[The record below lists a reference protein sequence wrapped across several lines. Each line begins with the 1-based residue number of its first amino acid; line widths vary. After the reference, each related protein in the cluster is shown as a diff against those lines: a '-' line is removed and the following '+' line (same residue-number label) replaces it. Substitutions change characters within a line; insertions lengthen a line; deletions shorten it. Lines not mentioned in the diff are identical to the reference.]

1 VSLEKLE
8 NLLANAEKEKY
19 AVGAFS
25 IANMEMIIGAVK
37 AAEELNAPIIL
48 QIAEAR
54 LKHSP
59 LKLIGPV
66 MIAAAKDAKVPVA
79 VHLDHGLTMDCI
91 KEALNLGFTS
101 VMIDGSKHSLEDN
114 IKLTKDVI
122 TEAKK
127 YGASVEAE
135 IGRVGGSEDGSEDIS
150 ALYTNT
156 EDAKRFY
163 KETGV
168 NALAIGIGN
177 AHGVY
182 KGSPNLNF
190 DVLKDV
196 DKNAD
201 VPLVLH
207 GGSGI
212 SDDDFRKCVTLGM
225 RKINIATA
233 TFMSVANNVK
243 MLCDKSKTV
252 DYFKLHEAE
261 IEGAYLNVKRHIKIF
276 GTENKA

>member
-1 VSLEKLE
+1 MPIA
-8 NLLANAEKEKY
+8 NLKDLLTEAKKGNY

-25 IANMEMIIGAVK
+25 IANMEMIMGAIK

-48 QIAEAR
+48 QIAQVR

-59 LKLIGPV
+59 LQLIGP
-66 MIAAAKDAKVPVA
+66 MMMSAAKNAKVPVA
-79 VHLDHGLTMDCI
+79 VHLDHGVTIECVN
-91 KEALNLGFTS
+91 EALKLGFTS
-101 VMIDGSKHSLEDN
+101 VMIDGSKYSLEEN
-114 IKLTKDVI
+114 IDLTNKVKK
-122 TEAKK
+122 EAEK

-135 IGRVGGSEDGSEDIS
+135 IGRVGGSEDGSENIS

-156 EDAKRFY
+156 QDAKKFY
-163 KETGV
+163 EETGV

-182 KGSPNLNF
+182 KGTPNLNF
-190 DVLKDV
+190 NVLQDVS
-196 DKNAD
+196 KNVN

-212 SDDDFRKCVTLGM
+212 SDEDFRKCVSLGM
-225 RKINIATA
+225 RKVNIATA
-233 TFMSVANNVK
+233 TFMSVAENVK
-243 MLCDKSKTV
+243 KLCESNNV

>member
-1 VSLEKLE
+1 MSLEKLE
-8 NLLANAEKEKY
+8 NLLKEADKKCY

-25 IANMEMIIGAVK
+25 IANMEMIMGAVK

-48 QIAEAR
+48 QIAESR
-54 LKHSP
+54 LSHSP
-59 LKLIGPV
+59 LQLIGPV
-66 MIAAAKDAKVPVA
+66 MMAAARNAKVPVA
-79 VHLDHGLTMDCI
+79 VHLDHGTTIDCI
-91 KEALNLGFTS
+91 EEALKLGFTS
-101 VMIDGSKHSLEDN
+101 VMIDGSKHPLKEN
-114 IKLTKDVI
+114 INLTKEVI
-122 TEAKK
+122 KEAQK

-135 IGRVGGSEDGSEDIS
+135 IGRVGGSEDGSEKIS
-150 ALYTNT
+150 AMYTDT
-156 EDAKRFY
+156 QDAKTFY
-163 KETGV
+163 EETGV

-196 DKNAD
+196 DKNID

-212 SDDDFRKCVTLGM
+212 SDDDFRKCVSLGM

-233 TFMSVANNVK
+233 TFMSVAKNVK
-243 MLCDKSKTV
+243 ALCDKSDTV
-252 DYFKLHEAE
+252 DYFKLHEVE
-261 IEGAYLNVKRHIKIF
+261 VYGAYLNVKRHIKIF

>member
-1 VSLEKLE
+1 MSLEKLE

-25 IANMEMIIGAVK
+25 IANMEMIIGAIK

-48 QIAEAR
+48 QIAEVR

-66 MIAAAKDAKVPVA
+66 MIAAARDAKVPVA

-101 VMIDGSKHSLEDN
+101 VMIDGSKHSLKDN

-122 TEAKK
+122 IEAKK

-196 DKNAD
+196 DKNVD

-243 MLCDKSKTV
+243 ILCDKSKTV